1 MLRDTEILCKNK
13 VKTTADLGAGR
24 RAEDHGGVVHL
35 LDEAGEAGEY
45 IGRSSQVS
53 NSCPEHPLSLVC
65 HSQPDLVKL
74 VEKERQRRDTKQ
86 SFDV

>member
-1 MLRDTEILCKNK
+1 ML
-13 VKTTADLGAGR
+13 
-24 RAEDHGGVVHL
+24 L
-35 LDEAGEAGEY
+35 LDEAGEAREY

-53 NSCPEHPLSLVC
+53 NSWNSCPEHPLSLVC